1 MRLAFPEQAHQIP
14 IDQPERAVREYA
26 ALVAGLHPVPKAIA
40 DVEPL
45 ATEAI
50 EGALA
55 EGAVLMAVMTPE
67 DTPSALL
74 TGVALAVPSTWDT
87 DTAEALRDSVENV
100 GADVR
105 ETIVVDTPIGPAVV
119 AQRVPGIE
127 QARARQ
133 PLTLQLQ
140 AFIPDP
146 GTGRML
152 LLTLAAPSST
162 GWAAHQRLFVDLV
175 ATATASDAQPVSP
188 SVEEDESFEHHTYRV

>member
-1 MRLAFPEQAHQIP
+1 MRLAFPAQTHRIP

-26 ALVAGLHPVPKAIA
+26 ALVAGLHPVPKTIA
-40 DVEPL
+40 EVEPL
-45 ATEAI
+45 AMEAI
-50 EGALA
+50 EGVLA

-87 DTAEALRDSVENV
+87 
-100 GADVR
+100 
-105 ETIVVDTPIGPAVV
+105 DTPIGPAVV

-152 LLTLAAPSST
+152 LLTLASPSST
-162 GWAAHQRLFVDLV
+162 GWATHQRLFVDLV
-175 ATATASDAQPVSP
+175 ASATVSDAQPVS
-188 SVEEDESFEHHTYRV
+188 SSAEEDESFEHHTYRV